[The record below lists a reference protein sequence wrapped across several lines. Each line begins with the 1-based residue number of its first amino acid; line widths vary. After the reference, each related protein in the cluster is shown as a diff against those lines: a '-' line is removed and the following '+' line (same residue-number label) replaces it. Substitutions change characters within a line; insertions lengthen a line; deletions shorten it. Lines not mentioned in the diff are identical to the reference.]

1 MALTSLY
8 ANKMRSLLTMLL
20 YHTMILF
27 LIIIGVIVVAKIQ
40 GSVIIDA

>member
-1 MALTSLY
+1 MSFV
-8 ANKMRSLLTMLL
+8 KSFWRSLLTMLL

-40 GSVIIDA
+40 GTVTIDA